1 MTFDDETQEFRL
13 TLRSTGSSIKCKILT
28 AVLSEPAQDEECPI
42 TLETMAGYTLP
53 FLEAGACVWE
63 GQPELTKASL
73 PCGHSFNALALLYHF
88 AKNAMTCPCCRAG
101 HDKVVLA
108 ETALP
113 PHLKWAFTRHLLQ
126 LRAEETRD
134 QIASDALLAANTLQN
149 EVSVSHLPASM
160 ARIMLFISAWNSMDG
175 EEDSSSASPPLV
187 LQIPLTSS
195 LSQTGMVFESYG
207 YNLHHLNLNL
217 RLLPF
222 RPAAFDMSVA
232 VISQFH
238 AGVLFKTARFPMEG
252 PGTRVVFATEPS
264 DDGSF
269 QGIEVETASFAD
281 GIQNFTRLRW
291 AVPLHVFAAYL
302 GA

>member
-13 TLRSTGSSIKCKILT
+13 TLRSTGSSAKCKLLT
-28 AVLSEPAQDEECPI
+28 AVLSEPAADEECPI
-42 TLETMAGYTLP
+42 TLEPMAGYTLP

-63 GQPELTKASL
+63 GQPELTKARL

-101 HDKVVLA
+101 HDKAVLA

-134 QIASDALLAANTLQN
+134 QITADALLAANTLQN

-160 ARIMLFISAWNSMDG
+160 ARVMLFISAWDSM
-175 EEDSSSASPPLV
+175 EDSSSASPPLV

-195 LSQTGMVFESYG
+195 LSQTAMVFESYG

-232 VISQFH
+232 IISQFH

-269 QGIEVETASFAD
+269 QGIEVETAPFAD
-281 GIQNFTRLRW
+281 GMQNFTRLRW